1 MRMYMEFC
9 LHRFIY
15 TMVSWLHEGPME
27 EHVAVEFWS
36 ESGPPGKCLQTLSL
50 QFSKIV
56 DGCKPILSTRR
67 PEASSASSQSK
78 PKMAIRIAGEVRY
91 VCAAVAP

>member
-1 MRMYMEFC
+1 MQIVHRAGGKQIFIGPAKARGGRKCMRMYMEFC

-15 TMVSWLHEGPME
+15 TMMSWLHEGPME

-50 QFSKIV
+50 QFSKIA
-56 DGCKPILSTRR
+56 DGCKLILSAR
-67 PEASSASSQSK
+67 
-78 PKMAIRIAGEVRY
+78 
-91 VCAAVAP
+91 